1 MPARVEIIIQ
11 NEESKWQHVAHHAGL
26 KIILYLSRILTPGR
40 EGAGQEDPMFVL
52 GLVPLDLENFGPH
65 LAPVT
70 MMTGSEKALQFCP
83 VAHFPPWGFCDEMP
97 GEAYVQEGRQGSTPE

>member
-1 MPARVEIIIQ
+1 MTVVSGPD
-11 NEESKWQHVAHHAGL
+11 SGL
-26 KIILYLSRILTPGR
+26 TLCAYLIMTLWGT
-40 EGAGQEDPMFVL
+40 
-52 GLVPLDLENFGPH
+52 VPFGVIENFGPH

-83 VAHFPPWGFCDEMP
+83 VAHFLPWGFCDEMP

>member
-1 MPARVEIIIQ
+1 MTL
-11 NEESKWQHVAHHAGL
+11 WG
-26 KIILYLSRILTPGR
+26 T
-40 EGAGQEDPMFVL
+40 
-52 GLVPLDLENFGPH
+52 VPFGVIENFGPH

-83 VAHFPPWGFCDEMP
+83 VAHFLPLGFCDEMP